1 MGIANNLLHMFDS
14 SRGPEYISCVRCARV
29 VNEFTSFLLP
39 YLQCNETIT
48 VASMQK
54 ATIVYL
60 SCNGSSKVA
69 TELPNQ

>member
-1 MGIANNLLHMFDS
+1 MFDS

-29 VNEFTSFLLP
+29 VNEFAISY
-39 YLQCNETIT
+39 YLTYNAT

-69 TELPNQ
+69 TELPNQQITE